1 MKNPLLSLLVVLSA
15 GLPLAAAEDL
25 AATPEPLP
33 AGRYLCATAT
43 DNDLDVQVVTITRV
57 GDQVSAM
64 IAGDPKRTLEG
75 RLLGDRLSLARVTIG
90 EVGLEVVQVVAEVKS
105 DGRIVG
111 TVLRTLDGQTVEQGR
126 VVVRPAP

>member
-1 MKNPLLSLLVVLSA
+1 MLSCLVALSA
-15 GLPLAAAEDL
+15 SLPLAGAEVLTAA
-25 AATPEPLP
+25 PEPLP
-33 AGRYLCATAT
+33 AGRYLCALAT
-43 DNDLDVQVVTITRV
+43 DNDLDVQVVTIART
-57 GDQVSAM
+57 GDQVIAV

-75 RLLGDRLSLARVTIG
+75 RLLGDRLSLARVTIS

-105 DGRIVG
+105 DGRTVG